1 MLTEQQKREMQEMA
15 ASVAVRK
22 DFELVRKASQLPIDQ
37 PMDVDLLVV
46 FLTSA
51 NRAFAPLPS
60 RPFVPYTRVLL

>member
-15 ASVAVRK
+15 ASAAVRK

-37 PMDVDLLVV
+37 PMDVDLLLA

-51 NRAFAPLPS
+51 NRAFPLPPPE
-60 RPFVPYTRVLL
+60 PFVPYARVLL